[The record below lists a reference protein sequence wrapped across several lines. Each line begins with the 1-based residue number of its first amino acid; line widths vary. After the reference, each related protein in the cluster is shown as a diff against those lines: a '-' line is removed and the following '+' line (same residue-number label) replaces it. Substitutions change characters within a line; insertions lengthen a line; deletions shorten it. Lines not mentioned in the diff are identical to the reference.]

1 MAEIDI
7 QRYLQ
12 HFLHLRQIVFCTLIT
27 LFFPAFIYSQPAE
40 KANKTKRLVELL
52 HSDEMRSDE
61 SQGSD
66 FRKLLG
72 DVRLKHND
80 VFMFCDSAYLFQ
92 NTRRVRAFSKVHIKQ
107 GDTLDLYSNYLFYDG
122 IEEKAYAEG
131 NVELIDKETH
141 LYTKAL
147 KYDVTNK
154 IASYTDSGRIT
165 NAKNTLTSVIGIY
178 YTSQKMFHFKDSVKI
193 INPDYVM
200 TADTMDYNTESETA
214 YFTGPSEV
222 TGDSIYTYCEK
233 GWYDTKK
240 DISRIWKNAIIDNKQ
255 QIIHGDSLYY
265 DDNSGYGQA
274 FGNISI
280 SDTTNE
286 ILVTGNYAWYYKK
299 PEKFMVTDK
308 AVFIQVSKNDS
319 LFLHADTISAVTV
332 NDTSG
337 LSFRLMRAY
346 YNCRIFSDGLQAKC
360 DSLSYSFQDSVIR
373 LYTAPVIW
381 SEENQMTSDS
391 IAIFTKNRQA
401 ETMELYN
408 SAFITSQVDSI
419 RFNQIKGRNL
429 KGYFRDNKMYK
440 IRIDGNGESIY
451 FLSDKEGQIGWNH
464 AKSSSLEIY
473 VDKGKINEI
482 IEYQNPDGLLNPPLI
497 EKEKQKLPGFNWF
510 DLLRPK
516 NKSDIF
522 KK

>member
-1 MAEIDI
+1 
-7 QRYLQ
+7 
-12 HFLHLRQIVFCTLIT
+12 
-27 LFFPAFIYSQPAE
+27 
-40 KANKTKRLVELL
+40 
-52 HSDEMRSDE
+52 
-61 SQGSD
+61 
-66 FRKLLG
+66 
-72 DVRLKHND
+72 
-80 VFMFCDSAYLFQ
+80 
-92 NTRRVRAFSKVHIKQ
+92 
-107 GDTLDLYSNYLFYDG
+107 
-122 IEEKAYAEG
+122 
-131 NVELIDKETH
+131 
-141 LYTKAL
+141 
-147 KYDVTNK
+147 
-154 IASYTDSGRIT
+154 
-165 NAKNTLTSVIGIY
+165 
-178 YTSQKMFHFKDSVKI
+178 
-193 INPDYVM
+193 
-200 TADTMDYNTESETA
+200 
-214 YFTGPSEV
+214 
-222 TGDSIYTYCEK
+222 
-233 GWYDTKK
+233 
-240 DISRIWKNAIIDNKQ
+240 
-255 QIIHGDSLYY
+255 
-265 DDNSGYGQA
+265 
-274 FGNISI
+274 
-280 SDTTNE
+280 
-286 ILVTGNYAWYYKK
+286 
-299 PEKFMVTDK
+299 
-308 AVFIQVSKNDS
+308 
-319 LFLHADTISAVTV
+319 
-332 NDTSG
+332 
-337 LSFRLMRAY
+337 MRAY